1 MYGVLPFNHF
11 FDNRN
16 YYNNYIQGGIYMYLT
31 PMVIEQT
38 NRGERSFDI
47 YSRLL
52 QDRIILLFGEI
63 DDRIVSSLI
72 AQMLFLESVDKEK
85 EIYLYINSPGGSVT
99 SGMAL
104 YDVMNYIK
112 PDVVTIGMGLCASMG
127 SFLLSSGTKGK
138 RYVLE
143 NTKIMIHQPLGGVQG
158 QATDVMIV
166 AEEIIKI
173 KKKLNQLLSKNTNQ
187 PLEKIANDVERDYYM
202 TSIEAL
208 NYGLIDKILTNNL
221 GTTLDN

>member
-1 MYGVLPFNHF
+1 
-11 FDNRN
+11 
-16 YYNNYIQGGIYMYLT
+16 MYLT

-173 KKKLNQLLSKNTNQ
+173 KKKLNQLLSRNTNQ